1 MDSTEGRGTRY
12 QQRQPRENNRHRVVL
27 FDEEEE
33 EEEEEEFVVGD
44 EVGEKTR
51 WQMMTDYIVSYCSR
65 SYKGLLVL
73 CMLIFSF
80 SMFYNLIQIFITIF
94 S

>member
-1 MDSTEGRGTRY
+1 
-12 QQRQPRENNRHRVVL
+12 
-27 FDEEEE
+27 
-33 EEEEEEFVVGD
+33 
-44 EVGEKTR
+44 
-51 WQMMTDYIVSYCSR
+51 MTDYIVSYCSR